1 MIGQLAENYPTSDWA
16 KVAKGSFLFGSGGI
30 GGTGAQ
36 CGNYIGAGAVLAQ
49 MGLGGATAHF
59 LRWFEN
65 TAIPTNAAYIDYRG
79 GTWTP
84 TATAAGKTPTWGG
97 TGMPIPLN
105 NAPKV
110 KPQTTTCHGAH
121 TKWKVAA
128 ASWLAAKGAGA
139 NQDRCG
145 KTTYDTAYKLAT
157 MINTMKAAGTTT
169 LAAPADS
176 VVSGCKTSACH
187 GSTSTTAGYPPTGV
201 SGVITCN
208 PCHDG
213 AEAIIAGHGL

>member
-1 MIGQLAENYPTSDWA
+1 VIGQLAANYPSSDWA
-16 KVAKGSFLFGSGGI
+16 KVPKGSFLFGSGGI

-36 CGNYIGAGAVLAQ
+36 CGNYLGAGAIFAQ
-49 MGLGGATAHF
+49 TGLGNAATLHF

-65 TAIPTNAAYIDYRG
+65 TAIPTNAAYIDYRS

-128 ASWLAAKGAGA
+128 TAWLAAQGSGA

-145 KTTYDTAYKLAT
+145 KTTYDSVYKIAT
-157 MINTMKAAGTTT
+157 MINTLKSGGTLTTAAD
-169 LAAPADS
+169 P
-176 VVSGCKTSACH
+176 VVAGCKTPACH
-187 GSTSTTAGYPPTGV
+187 GSTSTTSGYPPTGV
-201 SGVITCN
+201 SGVITCQ
-208 PCHDG
+208 PCHSTL
-213 AEAIIAGHGL
+213 AAVLPGHGL

>member
-1 MIGQLAENYPTSDWA
+1 VIGQLAENYPASNWA

-36 CGNYIGAGAVLAQ
+36 CGNYLGAGALLAQ
-49 MGLGGATAHF
+49 TGLGGNTTHF

-65 TAIPTNAAYIDYRG
+65 TAIPTNAAYLDYRS

-84 TATAAGKTPTWGG
+84 TATAAGKTSTWGG
-97 TGMPIPLN
+97 DGMPIPLN

-128 ASWLAAKGAGA
+128 ASWLAAKGSGA

-145 KTTYDTAYKLAT
+145 KTTYDSVYKLAT
-157 MINTMKAAGTTT
+157 MINTVMAGGSLVTATDT
-169 LAAPADS
+169 
-176 VVSGCKTSACH
+176 VVTGCKTAECH

-201 SGVITCN
+201 SGVITCA

-213 AEAIIAGHGL
+213 AEAITPGHGY